1 MDYKVYDILL
11 AEYKD
16 RMDMLSEALIRGNC
30 PTIEEYRYICG
41 QLRGLEAACATI
53 VDLRKRTEEDFDE

>member
-1 MDYKVYDILL
+1 MDKNLEFLL
-11 AEYKD
+11 NEYKD

-41 QLRGLEAACATI
+41 QLRGLEAACGI
-53 VDLRKRTEEDFDE
+53 IIDLKNRLENSDE